1 MTPEP
6 RTPIRVDPDDPHGSA
21 GVSEAITE
29 RPDLGFERKA
39 EAKWLG
45 DVMGMRLM
53 AVALARRARGR
64 RGEALTPIPWL
75 AIAVTFGLVAAIIVL
90 GWGVA
95 SLLG

>member
-6 RTPIRVDPDDPHGSA
+6 RTPIRVDPDDPHGSTGA
-21 GVSEAITE
+21 HEAITE
-29 RPDLGFERKA
+29 QPDLGFERKA

-53 AVALARRARGR
+53 AVALTRRARMR
-64 RGEALTPIPWL
+64 RGEAVTPIPWL
-75 AIAVTFGLVAAIIVL
+75 AISVTIGLVAAIIVL
-90 GWGVA
+90 VWGVG